1 MTKKS
6 TLFSGGKVID
16 GKGSPSIDADVFIT
30 EDKIVSVGSDAR
42 KMASQEQD
50 FAEIDVS
57 GCTVLPGLIDS
68 HCHISFDQ
76 PSTNDEL
83 FFHRRHG
90 LATLVASVNAQKV
103 LRAGVTGF

>member
-42 KMASQEQD
+42 KKASQRWRAPIFLVCINADLRNHRVFERS
-50 FAEIDVS
+50 EI
-57 GCTVLPGLIDS
+57 
-68 HCHISFDQ
+68 
-76 PSTNDEL
+76 
-83 FFHRRHG
+83 
-90 LATLVASVNAQKV
+90 LV
-103 LRAGVTGF
+103 GI